1 MNGKKNVNR
10 QSENHRIF
18 SHSVGQKLQWVSI
31 ETEGSSIC
39 VAGLFERLLSLE
51 FSSAHGY
58 GGNNI
63 WLKKGIEQ
71 IWGGMILDIIT

>member
-1 MNGKKNVNR
+1 MHGKKNVNR
-10 QSENHRIF
+10 QSENHRE

-31 ETEGSSIC
+31 ETGDSSIC

-58 GGNNI
+58 GGNNN
-63 WLKKGIEQ
+63 WLKKEIGQ

>member
-58 GGNNI
+58 GGNNN
-63 WLKKGIEQ
+63 WLKKGIGQ
-71 IWGGMILDIIT
+71 I

>member
-1 MNGKKNVNR
+1 MHGKKNVNR
-10 QSENHRIF
+10 QSENHRE

-63 WLKKGIEQ
+63 WLKKGIGQ
-71 IWGGMILDIIT
+71 I

>member
-1 MNGKKNVNR
+1 MHGKKNVNR
-10 QSENHRIF
+10 QSENHRE

-58 GGNNI
+58 GGNNN
-63 WLKKGIEQ
+63 WLKKGIGQ
-71 IWGGMILDIIT
+71 I